1 MSSSVRIV
9 MLGTGAALVDPE
21 RGHSGI
27 AISVEGRHYLL
38 DIGHG
43 TTRQLVRA
51 NIDPA
56 QVNHVFISHLHFD
69 HIEDAG
75 YFVISTWM
83 MNRATK
89 PVIHGP
95 PGTRRFVS
103 HLLEEGAFQA
113 DIRARAQYKQ
123 RAESM
128 EMVRP
133 EVREFGPGPIFDDG
147 LVKVHA
153 DYVEHIP
160 REFLDCFGFRVEA
173 AGKVI
178 AFSGDTAPC
187 ESMVRLAQGADLLIH
202 ECTFPEEALAFRKK
216 VQIGT
221 YAHTSPTELG
231 RLATRAGVKSL
242 VATHFGHFDT
252 TSVILKRSLA
262 KHMPVELVG
271 PEFMESVVR
280 DIRKHYAGPLAL
292 AHDLMRIDL

>member
-1 MSSSVRIV
+1 
-9 MLGTGAALVDPE
+9 MLGTGAALVDPD

-27 AISVEGRHYLL
+27 ALTLDGRTYLL

-51 NIDPA
+51 HIDPA
-56 QVNHVFISHLHFD
+56 GVNNVFISHLHFD
-69 HIEDAG
+69 HIEDTA
-75 YFVISTWM
+75 YFLISTWM
-83 MNRATK
+83 SSRTVK
-89 PVIHGP
+89 PAIYGP

-103 HLLEEGAFQA
+103 HLLEDGAFQV
-113 DIRARAQYKQ
+113 DIHARAQYKQ
-123 RAESM
+123 RADSL

-133 EVREFGPGPIFDDG
+133 AVHEFGPGLIFDDG
-147 LVKVHA
+147 VVRVHA

-160 REFLDCFGFRVEA
+160 KEIMHCFGFRIEA

-178 AFSGDTAPC
+178 AFSGDTSPC
-187 ESMVRLAQGADLLIH
+187 ESMVRLAAGADLLIH
-202 ECTFPEEALAFRKK
+202 ECTFPEEALEFRRRTN
-216 VQIGT
+216 IGT

-231 RLATRAGVKSL
+231 KLATRAGAKSV

-252 TSVILKRSLA
+252 TSPVMKRYLA
-262 KHMPVELVG
+262 KHMPIERVG

-280 DIRKHYAGPLAL
+280 DIRKHYAGPLAM